1 MKLSVI
7 IPHWNAKEHL
17 PACLDSL
24 RKQSLDGLE
33 VIIVDNAS
41 EDGSQAFVKETYPEV
56 RLIELAEN
64 RGFAGACNVGMAAA
78 QADIVAL
85 LNNDTEVDPGWAAAI
100 VAGFEQFPD
109 AGMIASR
116 MMLFDKRDHF
126 HTAGDFYRV
135 DGQPGNR
142 GVWQPDEGQYNSAEY
157 VFSACGG
164 AAAYRCAML
173 KDIGMLDEDFFF
185 SGEDVDLGWRAQL
198 AGYRCVYIPEAIV
211 YHKVSATGGG
221 VTSSYFDGRN
231 MLYILLK
238 DYPAALW
245 RKHWRR
251 ILARQ
256 FHLAWDA
263 LRAWRGAAARA
274 RLRGMMA
281 GVIHLPKMLRKRRQ
295 VQATRRVSLD
305 YLESILTGG

>member
-1 MKLSVI
+1 
-7 IPHWNAKEHL
+7 
-17 PACLDSL
+17 
-24 RKQSLDGLE
+24 
-33 VIIVDNAS
+33 VDNAS
-41 EDGSQAFVKETYPEV
+41 EDGSQAFVKEHYPEV

-64 RGFAGACNVGMAAA
+64 RGFAGACNIGMAAA

-85 LNNDTEVDPGWAAAI
+85 LNNDTEVEPGWAAAL

-142 GVWQPDEGQYNSAEY
+142 GVWQPDEGQYDRAEY

-198 AGYRCVYIPEAIV
+198 AGYRCVYIPDAIV